1 MTFKR
6 NSNPRRRPLR
16 QARDDK
22 GWHLYEAA
30 EKCGVS
36 VPFLSLLERGYRPDS
51 ATDEDIARV
60 ERVLGAAVGELKPY
74 EGTVIFHT
82 CGGDL

>member
-1 MTFKR
+1 VTLKR
-6 NSNPRRRPLR
+6 DPNPHRTPLR
-16 QARDDK
+16 QARKDK
-22 GWHLYEAA
+22 GWTLKEAA

-60 ERVLGAAVGELKPY
+60 ECVLGAPAGELQP
-74 EGTVIFHT
+74 EEEPVIYHI
-82 CGGDL
+82 CGGEP